1 MSKHFVAAFP
11 FHGGEEKSREFQ
23 RRILSATS
31 ETATLLAAAP
41 EKAESAQNIEIR
53 VYPELWHKGPIPELD
68 DYVKVFFLDENAMQ
82 MCSDLGLSPPIL
94 REITE
99 DAIEKFSFFVK
110 SSYLPKAAR

>member
-31 ETATLLAAAP
+31 ETENLLADAP
-41 EKAESAQNIEIR
+41 EKVESAQNIEIR

-68 DYVKVFFLDENAMQ
+68 DYVKVFFLDENAMR
-82 MCSDLGLSPPIL
+82 MCEDLGLTPPIL
-94 REITE
+94 REITQ
-99 DAIEKFSFFVK
+99 DAIEKFDFFAK
-110 SSYLPKAAR
+110 LPYLPMAAR